1 LKKTPTKIEG
11 RKEPVKIVRIE
22 NEKTLS
28 PVESKKEAPSQ
39 GSKDLSKKASAVI
52 TVNKNFPV
60 ANQK

>member
-1 LKKTPTKIEG
+1 M
-11 RKEPVKIVRIE
+11 RNE

-52 TVNKNFPV
+52 TVNKNVPV
-60 ANQK
+60 ANQKQKDNSNH